1 VSDLNISIETRMHQI
16 NVYISHNSRFCF
28 TRNYKKEMIRNLFNI
43 SPSVMEKSRNI
54 IFIIHLV
61 CRYVLSTINSF
72 ICFTTTSK
80 HFNIYF
86 FLLRHFSYNQLF
98 YFFVKLRIFFFCIP
112 SYISLQILNSYCRSL
127 KKIKIKKKRKTK
139 ANKTTQNKTKQKTYE
154 VFQDDLKNVYLY
166 TWSYTYTFQQP
177 YHIFIFYIFLVKGMI
192 KGERDMNRIDD
203 GNG

>member
-1 VSDLNISIETRMHQI
+1 MTTRISLPVDPRMTSGALQNRDQLWVTDNGVIYSLQIITSTVKIFFQCFISLDVSDLNISIETRMHQI

-98 YFFVKLRIFFFCIP
+98 YFFVKLRYFF
-112 SYISLQILNSYCRSL
+112 
-127 KKIKIKKKRKTK
+127 
-139 ANKTTQNKTKQKTYE
+139 
-154 VFQDDLKNVYLY
+154 LY
-166 TWSYTYTFQQP
+166 TVLY
-177 YHIFIFYIFLVKGMI
+177 FIT
-192 KGERDMNRIDD
+192 DT
-203 GNG
+203 

>member
-1 VSDLNISIETRMHQI
+1 MHQI

-98 YFFVKLRIFFFCIP
+98 YFFVKLRLFFFCIP

-139 ANKTTQNKTKQKTYE
+139 ANKTTQNKTKQKTTTT
-154 VFQDDLKNVYLY
+154 KNKKQK
-166 TWSYTYTFQQP
+166 TNKAKQ
-177 YHIFIFYIFLVKGMI
+177 K
-192 KGERDMNRIDD
+192 ERKNQNSKQETERKNSLIL
-203 GNG
+203 G